1 MGDIVQRFL
10 NFDKMMGTS
19 IIKVLYY
26 IGMVGIAISV
36 IGSIFGAL
44 ASMGSSFFGGLLGV
58 VLAPV
63 FGLIGLLFWR
73 FMCEIYLLFF
83 KISDDLSAIKLRGE
97 TGTDAK
103 GE

>member
-1 MGDIVQRFL
+1 MGNIVNRFL

-26 IGMVGIAISV
+26 IGMVFIALGV
-36 IGSIFGAL
+36 IGSMFGAL
-44 ASMGSSFFGGLLGV
+44 GSMGGNFFGGLIAL
-58 VLAPV
+58 LMAPV
-63 FGLIGLLFWR
+63 MGLIGLLFWR

-97 TGTDAK
+97 TGAK

>member
-1 MGDIVQRFL
+1 MGNIVNRFL

-26 IGMVGIAISV
+26 IGMVFIALGV
-36 IGSIFGAL
+36 IGSMLGAL
-44 ASMGSSFFGGLLGV
+44 GSMGGNFFGGLIAL
-58 VLAPV
+58 LMAPV
-63 FGLIGLLFWR
+63 MGLIGLLFWR

-97 TGTDAK
+97 TGAK

>member
-26 IGMVGIAISV
+26 VGMVGIAIGV
-36 IGSIFGAL
+36 VMSIFAAFG
-44 ASMGSSFFGGLLGV
+44 SMQYSFFGGLVGV
-58 VLAPV
+58 IMAPV
-63 FGLIGLLFWR
+63 FGIVGLLFWR

-83 KISDDLSAIKLRGE
+83 KISDDLSAIKLRGDKSGSSE
-97 TGTDAK
+97 
-103 GE
+103 